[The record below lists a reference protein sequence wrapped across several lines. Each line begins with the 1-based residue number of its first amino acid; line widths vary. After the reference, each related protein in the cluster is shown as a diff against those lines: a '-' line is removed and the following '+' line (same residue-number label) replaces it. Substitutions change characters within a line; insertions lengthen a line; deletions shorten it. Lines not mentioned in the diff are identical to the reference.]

1 MGLKILLLIGW
12 ILAQTQ
18 TVNSQCYS
26 EIQTSTITKSNFWE
40 KDVIYLGELMESL
53 LDYIRLAREQV
64 WIVDNGMIISQTG
77 DRSCALLSEGLNLD
91 ELDVNITQ
99 NWALHVMT
107 SALVVHDKIL
117 VTSKSKSTL
126 VTKTQFTHLAQLLGM
141 NDKIDL
147 TLDPHIVFLLS
158 GTERILTNF

>member
-1 MGLKILLLIGW
+1 MGMKILLLIGW
-12 ILAQTQ
+12 ILAQTPAGH
-18 TVNSQCYS
+18 SQCYS

-40 KDVIYLGELMESL
+40 EDVINLGELMESL

-99 NWALHVMT
+99 NWALPVMT
-107 SALVVHDKIL
+107 SVLVVDK
-117 VTSKSKSTL
+117 
-126 VTKTQFTHLAQLLGM
+126 
-141 NDKIDL
+141 KIW
-147 TLDPHIVFLLS
+147 
-158 GTERILTNF
+158 